1 MQNQASGKFWYSC
14 FVDIADADWCII
26 YNGTFWIMNTDKKTQ
41 QKLLKTEYIFF
52 IKYLGI
58 LHFKSILEV
67 NLSIKAI
74 SISF

>member
-1 MQNQASGKFWYSC
+1 MQNQASGKFWYSR

-58 LHFKSILEV
+58 LHFKSVLEV

>member
-1 MQNQASGKFWYSC
+1 MQ
-14 FVDIADADWCII
+14 I
-26 YNGTFWIMNTDKKTQ
+26 KTQ
-41 QKLLKTEYIFF
+41 QKLLKMESSFF

-58 LHFKSILEV
+58 LHFKRILEV